1 MRKRNP
7 KKSKWGYCSPLRWGQ
22 ESVEYAVYFV
32 RISKHF
38 FICDNGNKAV
48 RMLTTGKGLIPLQ
61 STFCQYANV
70 FRIDKQA
77 KEEDLPVSFEDHVKH
92 VEEVVAFFF
101 LITNRKLW
109 RGQES
114 GIQMVRT

>member
-1 MRKRNP
+1 M
-7 KKSKWGYCSPLRWGQ
+7 
-22 ESVEYAVYFV
+22 EYAVYFV
-32 RISKHF
+32 CISKHV
-38 FICDNGNKAV
+38 FICDTGNKAV

-77 KEEDLPVSFEDHVKH
+77 KEEDLPVSFEDHVKD

-101 LITNRKLW
+101 LITNRKQC